1 MLNETYLFEK
11 KDSDE
16 MKKKLWKSK
25 ELQILARK
33 ET

>member
-1 MLNETYLFEK
+1 MSNETYLFEK
-11 KDSDE
+11 KDSDK
-16 MKKKLWKSK
+16 MKKKLGKSM